1 MSPPRSANQPGQRA
15 STSSRPPPGSSSH
28 HQICF
33 RTPLVGSFPLARA
46 AVLSP
51 AGILPQNPFLI
62 PRGNGSPE
70 PADDGADAGDTM
82 LVIRDALL
90 LQLQKDRLRQEVIMT
105 ELARLERAIALCPAA
120 HHGIGSAYL
129 EQPKPLSFTFNEEF
143 MSRRRW
149 SEHCYDADEVH
160 DPKIK
165 DITHWSVRLNS
176 SKPATK
182 DRFCVCTRPCCSNT
196 KADGVSEA
204 FDEQKLQGSN
214 EVRILS
220 FMHPKKT
227 LPSLKWEL
235 TGITI
240 PVKKPKPPQGWS
252 CAICQVEAPN
262 TEHGIQVHCA
272 GKKHRSN
279 VATLESK
286 NKTISQKEETIA
298 KPSPCAGQ
306 ETSAIKCG
314 SCAICQ
320 VEAPNTEHNIQEHCA
335 GKKHR
340 SNVATLESSNKIISQ
355 KEETIAEPSS
365 SAGQETSAIKS
376 SCSTC
381 QANCTNEAD
390 LKEHLSGRTHQQ
402 NIEAQCQ
409 EGGGK
414 VKNTELEEAKCHKS
428 NVPPHSEKLPCS
440 ISQDHCPSESELGS
454 LLLAKLQDLLDA
466 ISNMATISES
476 HKAKFLPNNV
486 SQDAEQISQSDCS
499 ICQIGSDYLSCSS
512 EPQSENPHRIRRRR
526 KKRGALQ
533 VEGQDAEPGD
543 MEPGDKIS
551 SDGSCSKSTGLE
563 EKLAPYLCEVCNLDL
578 NSKSRL
584 ADHCNEEEH
593 LEKQKLLTFC
603 KVCNLQCNSSKML
616 AHHCTGKKHRKNLNA
631 NK

>member
-1 MSPPRSANQPGQRA
+1 MSAPHSANRHQPGQT
-15 STSSRPPPGSSSH
+15 STGLFLPPNLLAFARPCFLSSR
-28 HQICF
+28 
-33 RTPLVGSFPLARA
+33 ARA
-46 AVLSP
+46 AVVARRNP
-51 AGILPQNPFLI
+51 PPKPFLDSSRKRL
-62 PRGNGSPE
+62 PG

-90 LQLQKDRLRQEVIMT
+90 LQLQKDRLRHEVIMT
-105 ELARLERAIALCPAA
+105 ELARLERAMALCPAA
-120 HHGIGSAYL
+120 HHGIGSACL
-129 EQPKPLSFTFNEEF
+129 EQPKQLSFTFSEEF
-143 MSRRRW
+143 MSHHRW
-149 SEHCYDADEVH
+149 PEHCSDADEVH
-160 DPKIK
+160 DPNKK

-176 SKPATK
+176 SKPATE
-182 DRFCVCTRPCCSNT
+182 DRFCVCTRPCCSNV

-214 EVRILS
+214 E
-220 FMHPKKT
+220 PKKT

-262 TEHGIQVHCA
+262 TEHGIQVHRA

-286 NKTISQKEETIA
+286 NKTSSQKEETILE
-298 KPSPCAGQ
+298 PSSCAVQ
-306 ETSAIKCG
+306 ETSAIKCW

-320 VEAPNTEHNIQEHCA
+320 VEAPNTEHSIQEHCA

-340 SNVATLESSNKIISQ
+340 SNVVTLESKNKTISQ

-365 SAGQETSAIKS
+365 CAGQETSAIKW

-381 QANCTNEAD
+381 QANGTCEAE

-409 EGGGK
+409 EGGGM

-428 NVPPHSEKLPCS
+428 NVPQHSEKSPCS
-440 ISQDHCPSESELGS
+440 ISQDHCTSESELGNQ
-454 LLLAKLQDLLDA
+454 LLAKLQDLLDA

-476 HKAKFLPNNV
+476 HNDKFLRNNV

-499 ICQIGSDYLSCSS
+499 ICQTGSDYLSRSS
-512 EPQSENPHRIRRRR
+512 EPQSENPRRIRRRR

-533 VEGQDAEPGD
+533 VEGQDAERGD

-616 AHHCTGKKHRKNLNA
+616 AHHCTGKKHRKNVSA
-631 NK
+631 NKGNGTVASAC